1 MTFSAWEK
9 LPQNY
14 EAVNA
19 SFIDT
24 TFNKGPG
31 SVSDKGPGSVSDRDL
46 TWTSNWE

>member
-1 MTFSAWEK
+1 MNFSAWEK

-19 SFIDT
+19 SFIST
-24 TFNKGPG
+24 TFHQ
-31 SVSDKGPGSVSDRDL
+31 GPGSVSDRNL

>member
-1 MTFSAWEK
+1 MNFSAWEK

-31 SVSDKGPGSVSDRDL
+31 SVSDRDL

>member
-1 MTFSAWEK
+1 MNFSAWEK

-24 TFNKGPG
+24 TFNKGQAL
-31 SVSDKGPGSVSDRDL
+31 SV
-46 TWTSNWE
+46 TEI